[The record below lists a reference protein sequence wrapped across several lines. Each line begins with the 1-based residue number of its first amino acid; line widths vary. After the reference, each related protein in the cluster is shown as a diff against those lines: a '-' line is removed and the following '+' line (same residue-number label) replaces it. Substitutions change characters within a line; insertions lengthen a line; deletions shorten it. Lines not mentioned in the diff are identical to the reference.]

1 MLRPNFSASNT
12 GKLFLLLVL
21 IFTACFIFSTLL
33 SLGAVYLLYGPE
45 TLHTLTDQSSGSLYS
60 GALRWMQGINHAGS
74 FLVTSLIFIYLAET
88 PKGKNHLKGSI
99 PDGSQLWLIVLLILT
114 ATPWIAYVYEWNRNL
129 HLPFAEG
136 MQQRLMMYEEKT
148 ENIINRMLADTTTA
162 GFLGNL
168 FVMALLPAIGE
179 EFLFRGIIQ
188 RLFYKWWGNFHVA
201 IWITALL
208 FSIMHLSFSGLLPRL
223 MLGAIFGYLFY
234 FTRNIWLPVFAHFLN
249 NSMALGAAFLEKRNL
264 SETHYEDFGYFS
276 SPWIN
281 LLSIILTFIIL
292 AWFAMNRTSKV
303 EN

>member
-1 MLRPNFSASNT
+1 MIRPDFSASNT

-21 IFTACFIFSTLL
+21 VFAVCFIFSTLL
-33 SLGAVYLLYGPE
+33 SVGVVYLLYGTE
-45 TLHTLTDQSSGSLYS
+45 TLNTLTDESSGSLYS

-74 FLVTSLIFIYLAET
+74 FLVTSLLFIYLAET
-88 PKGKNHLKGSI
+88 SEGKKYLRGSI
-99 PDGSQLWLIVLLILT
+99 PDSSQLWLIVLLILT

-136 MQQRLMMYEEKT
+136 LQQSLMMYEEKT
-148 ENIINRMLADTTTA
+148 EKIINLMLADTTTA

-188 RLFYKWWGNFHVA
+188 RLFHKWWGNIHVA

-208 FSIMHLSFSGLLPRL
+208 FSIMHFSFSGLAPRL

-234 FTRNIWLPVFAHFLN
+234 FTRNIWLPVIAHFLN

-264 SETHYEDFGYFS
+264 SDTHYEDFGYFS

-292 AWFAMNRTSKV
+292 AWFALNHTSKA